1 MTSTKLHWLVLIV
14 IYLATVYASYQ
25 IQTMRFAQVNQELQ
39 ETKSTEFEFQLR
51 SEPREYLA
59 RFASDQEQIQ
69 HSVAVK
75 LIKVTT
81 PAGQLKLSVPATAS
95 FQTTEFD
102 FYRGQTLR
110 ATGEFIEA
118 SQKYR
123 SCCLLKIK
131 SAPELVSDANFAFK
145 FAAKIRTNLHLAM
158 THAQPNG
165 AALVP
170 GLVLGDT
177 STQSTE
183 LEVAM
188 RGSGLA
194 HLTAV
199 SGGNVTIVLG
209 LFVAIF
215 SLFGLSRNYLVV
227 IAVIALGS

>member
-110 ATGEFIEA
+110 ATGELIEA

-123 SCCLLKIK
+123 SCCLL
-131 SAPELVSDANFAFK
+131 
-145 FAAKIRTNLHLAM
+145 
-158 THAQPNG
+158 
-165 AALVP
+165 
-170 GLVLGDT
+170 
-177 STQSTE
+177 
-183 LEVAM
+183 
-188 RGSGLA
+188 
-194 HLTAV
+194 
-199 SGGNVTIVLG
+199 
-209 LFVAIF
+209 
-215 SLFGLSRNYLVV
+215 
-227 IAVIALGS
+227 